1 MLEIG
6 EKVVYQHRVCTV
18 TGIREAYIDGRD
30 YYELEAL
37 YERALKLFTPVEKA
51 VPPDF
56 RPVMTEREALSLT
69 IPSRISTTSLPG
81 KSSQA
86 PPLRRLTEGKSL
98 NIPADCI
105 ISLLTSLFA

>member
-37 YERALKLFTPVEKA
+37 YERALKLFIFGLAPNRDVQ
-51 VPPDF
+51 F
-56 RPVMTEREALSLT
+56 
-69 IPSRISTTSLPG
+69 ISRHNSACP
-81 KSSQA
+81 
-86 PPLRRLTEGKSL
+86 
-98 NIPADCI
+98 
-105 ISLLTSLFA
+105 

>member
-37 YERALKLFTPVEKA
+37 YERALKLFIFVTGPKPRCA
-51 VPPDF
+51 IHI
-56 RPVMTEREALSLT
+56 AAQLSLSMK
-69 IPSRISTTSLPG
+69 I
-81 KSSQA
+81 A
-86 PPLRRLTEGKSL
+86 C
-98 NIPADCI
+98 A
-105 ISLLTSLFA
+105 

>member
-37 YERALKLFTPVEKA
+37 YERALKLFIFVTGPKPRCA
-51 VPPDF
+51 IHIAAQP
-56 RPVMTEREALSLT
+56 
-69 IPSRISTTSLPG
+69 SLPM
-81 KSSQA
+81 KIA
-86 PPLRRLTEGKSL
+86 C
-98 NIPADCI
+98 A
-105 ISLLTSLFA
+105 